1 MLSSVLYVDC
11 VELRMIL
18 YTSTVNKAYYFTI
31 RLERDGA
38 AFNGEGHCNAAEYN
52 VNTE

>member
-1 MLSSVLYVDC
+1 MHFNIFYC
-11 VELRMIL
+11 PIWRH
-18 YTSTVNKAYYFTI
+18 I